1 MSITV
6 IHSSPAWFDVP
17 AFTFLRP
24 QVTPGDQLFAVVV
37 TASPAALITPGWE
50 RVAGA
55 NVDQGL
61 AIYRRIVDGSE
72 PAIMSLVT
80 DCQTVNANICMVF
93 AVQGTAGGPAVIATN
108 LYSNGTTDF
117 VTPAMTKE
125 IEDLYIGII
134 CTNGSSERLFAPS
147 DAVVHANIRDAGF
160 ASTSLLV
167 FEVPSRKEVAEQH
180 VLAANSQPG
189 FAAALV
195 LAAAYD

>member
-1 MSITV
+1 MSVTV

-24 QVTPGDQLFAVVV
+24 QVTPGDHLFAVVV

-50 RVAGA
+50 RVAFA

-61 AIYRRIVDGSE
+61 AIYRRIGDGSE

-80 DCQTVNANICMVF
+80 DCQTVNANICIVL
-93 AVQGTAGGPAVIATN
+93 ATQGAAESPGGIAAN
-108 LYSNGTTDF
+108 LYSNGTTSF
-117 VTPAMTKE
+117 VTPGQGKANPG
-125 IEDLYIGII
+125 DLYLGIV
-134 CTNGSSERLFAPS
+134 CTNGSSERLFAPQG
-147 DAVVHANIRDAGF
+147 AVVHANIRDAGF

-167 FEVPSRKEVAEQH
+167 FEVPGDVSIGEQR

-189 FAAALV
+189 FAASLV
-195 LAAAYD
+195 IPSA